1 MLLKSERLETY
12 RKVIA
17 FLAIIMPLVMVVV
30 WVLWGQEW
38 SFLWF
43 VGAIVSLEILVGIL
57 SLLITKR
64 IPLQILEN
72 TQQNIEA
79 VYGKV
84 GLAMAVA
91 GLIGVFVGKDLY
103 TKVVCAIGV
112 VFFGLGGIYMI
123 NKNKAHVK

>member
-1 MLLKSERLETY
+1 MIKPELSQAY
-12 RKVIA
+12 RKVMA
-17 FLAIIMPLVMVVV
+17 LLAIIMPLVMMIV

-38 SFLWF
+38 SLLWF
-43 VGAIVSLEILVGIL
+43 VGAIVSLEILVAIL
-57 SLLITKR
+57 SLPITKR

-72 TQQNIEA
+72 TQQHIET

-103 TKVVCAIGV
+103 TKVVCAIGII
-112 VFFGLGGIYMI
+112 FFGLGGMYLIQ
-123 NKNKAHVK
+123 KNKTQGK

>member
-1 MLLKSERLETY
+1 MLLKSESLETY

-17 FLAIIMPLVMVVV
+17 FLAIIMPLAMGVV

-57 SLLITKR
+57 SLLVAKR

>member
-103 TKVVCAIGV
+103 TKVVCAIGI

>member
-17 FLAIIMPLVMVVV
+17 FLAIIMPLAMGVV

-57 SLLITKR
+57 SLLVTKR